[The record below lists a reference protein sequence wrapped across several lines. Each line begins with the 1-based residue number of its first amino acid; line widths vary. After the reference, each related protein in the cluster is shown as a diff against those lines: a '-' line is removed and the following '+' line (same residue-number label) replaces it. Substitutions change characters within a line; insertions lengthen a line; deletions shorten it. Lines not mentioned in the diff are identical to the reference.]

1 MKGLLRNNYVVSLLT
16 GISYFLLWAVAIL
29 ISVNYDFKE
38 FRTAYMYSCW
48 SNLFGFSVSLL
59 IFHVFLVFIRKRKQQ
74 LVWGILAGILVLV
87 LLSVGYQAWLKLGM
101 RLGTY
106 PVLEKEMYSSGYVI
120 RGVIYLMYGIAYFTT
135 IKLLLYII
143 RLNHRNN
150 RLLLEKKTAELSFL
164 KSQTNP
170 HFLFNTLN
178 NLYGLAVQGSSQ
190 TPDAILRLSEILRF
204 MLYESD
210 KALIPA
216 GKELKIIREYIEL
229 ERMRYDA
236 SLQLT
241 MEADIEDEQQ
251 LIPPLLLM
259 PLVENA
265 FKHGV
270 SDTLEHPFIH
280 IHLVIRQSTL
290 LFEVR
295 NSKSRVPRTKEINGR
310 IGLGNLRRQL
320 ELLFAEYK
328 LDITD
333 EPTFYSVKLF
343 INLSKHAVV

>member
-1 MKGLLRNNYVVSLLT
+1 MKGLLRNGFAVSILT
-16 GISYFLLWAVAIL
+16 GLSYFLLWALAIL
-29 ISVNYDFKE
+29 ISANYNISE
-38 FRTAYMYSCW
+38 FLTGYLYSSW
-48 SNLFGFSVSLL
+48 SNIFGFAVCIL
-59 IFHVFLVFIRKRKQQ
+59 IFHVFIVFIRKRKHKT
-74 LVWGILAGILVLV
+74 VWSIATGILVMF
-87 LLSVGYQAWLKLGM
+87 LLSFVYQQWLKLGM

-120 RGVIYLMYGIAYFTT
+120 RGIVYLLYGIAYFTT

-178 NLYGLAVQGSSQ
+178 NLYGLAAQGSSQ
-190 TPDAILRLSEILRF
+190 TADAILRLSEILRF

-210 KALIPA
+210 KANIPV

-229 ERMRYDA
+229 ERMRYDQ
-236 SLQLT
+236 SLVITL
-241 MEADIEDEQQ
+241 EEDIENELQPV
-251 LIPPLLLM
+251 PPLILM

-280 IHLVIRQSTL
+280 IRLYIRESILRFGIQ
-290 LFEVR
+290 
-295 NSKSRVPRTKEINGR
+295 NSKSSVPRDKGLNGR

-320 ELLFAEYK
+320 ELLFAEYT
-328 LDITD
+328 LDIKD
-333 EPTFYSVKLF
+333 EPTSFSVALF
-343 INLSKHAVV
+343 INLNKHATV

>member
-1 MKGLLRNNYVVSLLT
+1 MGAVEVHERPQALSPTSGCELVHRVGCGSPSVVGNQGLAGLLVLHQLHCPKHTQPAYV
-16 GISYFLLWAVAIL
+16 A
-29 ISVNYDFKE
+29 
-38 FRTAYMYSCW
+38 
-48 SNLFGFSVSLL
+48 
-59 IFHVFLVFIRKRKQQ
+59 H
-74 LVWGILAGILVLV
+74 AGVTRSDL
-87 LLSVGYQAWLKLGM
+87 LKLGPNDLSTQFAGVLDDAFLFKDLLDAQHLLDLVTDAGLAFKLQRDVLAQRHRAQLAVGLHAREAAVREELISHHREGTAA
-101 RLGTY
+101 RLSE
-106 PVLEKEMYSSGYVI
+106 LQSRI
-120 RGVIYLMYGIAYFTT
+120 R
-135 IKLLLYII
+135 
-143 RLNHRNN
+143 
-150 RLLLEKKTAELSFL
+150 
-164 KSQTNP
+164 P

-280 IHLVIRQSTL
+280 IHLAIRQATL

>member
-1 MKGLLRNNYVVSLLT
+1 MKGLLSNSFVVSILT
-16 GISYFLLWAVAIL
+16 GISYFLLWALAIL
-29 ISVNYDFKE
+29 ISVNYTVSE

-48 SNLFGFSVSLL
+48 SNLFGFFISLL
-59 IFHVFLVFIRKRKQQ
+59 IFHVFLLFIRKRKRKV
-74 LVWGILAGILVLV
+74 VWGIGAGMIV
-87 LLSVGYQAWLKLGM
+87 LLLLSLGYQVWLRLGM
-101 RLGTY
+101 QLGAY

-120 RGVIYLMYGIAYFTT
+120 RGIIYLLYGIAYFTT

-178 NLYGLAVQGSSQ
+178 NLYGLAVQDSSQ
-190 TPDAILRLSEILRF
+190 TADAILRLSEILRF

-210 KALIPA
+210 KAVIPA

-229 ERMRYDA
+229 ERMRYDQ
-236 SLQLT
+236 SLVISIEEDL
-241 MEADIEDEQQ
+241 EDEQQ

-280 IHLVIRQSTL
+280 IRLQIRQSIL
-290 LFEVR
+290 LFEVK
-295 NSKSRVPRTKEINGR
+295 NSKSRIPRADELNGR

-320 ELLFAEYK
+320 ELLFAEYN

-333 EPTFYSVKLF
+333 EPAFYSVKLS
-343 INLSKHAVV
+343 INLNKHAVV

>member
-1 MKGLLRNNYVVSLLT
+1 MKGLLRNSFAVSVLT
-16 GISYFLLWAVAIL
+16 GLSYFLLWALAIL
-29 ISVNYDFKE
+29 ISVNYNISE
-38 FRTAYMYSCW
+38 FITMYKYSCW
-48 SNLFGFSVSLL
+48 SNLFGFAVCLL
-59 IFHVFLVFIRKRKQQ
+59 IFHVLLVFIRTKKWR
-74 LVWGILAGILVLV
+74 LPWGIAAAVLVLI
-87 LLSVGYQAWLKLGM
+87 LLSVGYQAWLRLGM
-101 RLGTY
+101 RLGAY
-106 PVLEKEMYSSGYVI
+106 PVLEKEMFSSGYVI
-120 RGVIYLMYGIAYFTT
+120 RGVIYLLYGIAYFTT
-135 IKLLLYII
+135 IRLLLYII
-143 RLNHRNN
+143 RLNQHNS

-190 TPDAILRLSEILRF
+190 TADAILRLSEILRF

-210 KALIPA
+210 QAYIPV

-229 ERMRYDA
+229 ERMRYDK
-236 SLQLT
+236 SLVIT
-241 MEADIEDEQQ
+241 MEEDIDDEQQ

-280 IHLVIRQSTL
+280 IRLQVRSSSL
-290 LFEVR
+290 RFEVR
-295 NSKSRVPRTKEINGR
+295 NSKSSVPHVNGLNRR

-320 ELLFAEYK
+320 ELLFAEYS
-328 LDITD
+328 LDIMD
-333 EPTFYSVKLF
+333 ESTSFSVKLY
-343 INLSKHAVV
+343 INLNKYASV